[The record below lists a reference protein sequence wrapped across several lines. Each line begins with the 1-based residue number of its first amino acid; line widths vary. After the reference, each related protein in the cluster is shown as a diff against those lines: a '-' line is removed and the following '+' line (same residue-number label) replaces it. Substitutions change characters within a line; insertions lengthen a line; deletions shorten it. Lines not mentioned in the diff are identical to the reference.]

1 MKKKTSLLAKAFA
14 CTLAAIMAWGGL
26 LACSH
31 GGGSVDVSE
40 VSINYSAAGVN
51 VGDSITL
58 TAVVEPKDADY
69 DESSIKWTSSNPNVL
84 SISGNGL
91 AVTANAHKK
100 GSAYVYVTVGGV
112 KSGAQTFHVYA
123 AGENIPEDEKTPGGT
138 TPPQSSYTVTFN
150 TNGGSTIP
158 SQSVKHGELAKRPE
172 NPTKT
177 GSEFLAWYD
186 GGIAFSFLT
195 PITTDITLTARW
207 KDPNKTYCTV
217 TFKVD
222 GEVVDTQAV
231 EKGECVSEP
240 TAPTKDGYDFTGW
253 YTGDET
259 EFDFDTP
266 ITGDITLEA
275 GWNEKSSTPGGDN
288 NNDNNDNTVT
298 PGGNDVHGVQDTL
311 NNATISQGGIQ
322 IHEASG
328 WLNSAYVI
336 FKQNLGATK
345 YTVKVDGVPIDDKLI
360 RYYTTY
366 TFNTYDETTGKWREE
381 KLYDVV
387 RADALGLKKGNHTIT
402 VSADNTSSESSAT
415 FNVIDQDRSGFAFA
429 PSAKTTPG
437 AYKADGTL
445 KDKAIVLYVTA
456 ETAKTVSYE
465 AKKGVNATKDG
476 TYKGIQN
483 VLSET
488 SLKNLTVPLD
498 IRIIGTIRKDDVDS
512 LGSSAE
518 GLQIKT
524 TSENGVTVEG
534 VGHDAAV
541 YGFGFLIRNAKYTE
555 LSNLG
560 VYNFMDDGISVD
572 TDNEYLWIHN
582 NDISY
587 GEVGSDSDQAKGDGS
602 LDFKKSKYSTLSY
615 NHFWDSGKC
624 NLLDASAA
632 SSGGSNYLSYHH
644 NWYDHSD
651 SRHPRIRNASAVHVY
666 NNYYDGNAKYGI
678 GVTSGSSCFA
688 EGNYFRDA
696 KNPMMSSMQGTD
708 ARADKGTFSSEKGG
722 VIKAWN
728 NKFAENGLHNTFNY
742 ISNKKD
748 WTNNRELDEYKEHTT
763 EIGDPYTGGGY
774 LIYSWTYGEDF
785 PRFISCVASDK
796 SGKYQVGKARTGFT
810 LSVPA
815 NTTKVIVTAMC
826 GSSGKTGTANMLS
839 VNGKAVSMN
848 MADSFRDYSVDVSV
862 SKDTTIEI
870 ANVHKENTMNVTG
883 IKVIAATTW
892 KTTYSTGADLTD
904 IDAYEVD
911 KRKDQVPAV
920 VKTKSGGHMYSNF
933 DVQLGD
939 TGMGISIAPTDPDQ
953 AKKDVVK
960 YAGRHNSDFA
970 WTFDNA
976 VEDKNDKVIA
986 ELKSA
991 IVNYRSGLTKTQ

>member
-1 MKKKTSLLAKAFA
+1 MKRKTSLLAKAFA

-123 AGENIPEDEKTPGGT
+123 AGENIPGDEQTPGGT

-150 TNGGSTIP
+150 TDGGSTIP
-158 SQSVKHGELAKRPE
+158 SQSVESGKLATKPE

-177 GSEFLAWYD
+177 GLEFLGWYH
-186 GGIAFSFLT
+186 GGIPFSFLT
-195 PITTDITLTARW
+195 PITADITLTARW
-207 KDPNKTYCTV
+207 KDPSKTYYTV
-217 TFKVD
+217 TFKID
-222 GEVVDTQAV
+222 GEVVDTQTV
-231 EKGECVSEP
+231 EKGERVLEP
-240 TAPTKDGYDFTGW
+240 ADPTKDGYDFMGW

-259 EFDFDTP
+259 GFDFDAP
-266 ITGDITLEA
+266 ITEDIALEA
-275 GWNEKSSTPGGDN
+275 VWKKNAGTSGGGTGN
-288 NNDNNDNTVT
+288 NQVT
-298 PGGNDVHGVQDTL
+298 PGGSDVDGVQDAL
-311 NNATISQGGIQ
+311 NDATISKDGID
-322 IHEASG
+322 ILAASG

-336 FKQNLGATK
+336 FKQDSGATR
-345 YTVKVDGVPIDDKLI
+345 YTVKVDGVPIDDELI

-366 TFNTYDETTGKWREE
+366 TFNTYNESTGAWKEE
-381 KLYDVV
+381 KWNNVV
-387 RADALGLKKGNHTIT
+387 RADALGLKKGSHTIT

-429 PSAKTTPG
+429 PSAATTPG
-437 AYKADGTL
+437 AYKKDGTL
-445 KDKAIVLYVTA
+445 KDKAIVLYVTDK
-456 ETAKTVSYE
+456 TAKTVSYK
-465 AKKGVNATKDG
+465 AVKGTNSSKDATYTGLQD
-476 TYKGIQN
+476 I
-483 VLSET
+483 LSEQ

-498 IRIIGTIRKDDVDS
+498 IRIIGTIRLADLDRID
-512 LGSSAE
+512 SSAE

-541 YGFGFLIRNAKYTE
+541 YGFGFLIRSAKYTE

-572 TDNEYLWIHN
+572 TGNYYLWIHN

-587 GEVGSDSDQAKGDGS
+587 GAVGSDSDQAKGDGS
-602 LDFKKSKYSTLSY
+602 LDFKKSYYSTLSY

-624 NLLDASAA
+624 NLLDASAG
-632 SSGGSNYLSYHH
+632 SGTSASNYLTYHH

-666 NNYYDGNAKYGI
+666 NNYYDGNSKYGVGI
-678 GVTSGSSCFA
+678 TTGASAFV

-696 KNPMMSSMQGTD
+696 KNPMMSSKQGTD
-708 ARADKGTFSSEKGG
+708 ARAAKGTFSGEDGG

-728 NKFAENGLHNTFNY
+728 NKFAENGAYNTFNY

-748 WTNNRELDEYKEHTT
+748 WTNNIELGKYEEHTT
-763 EIGDPYTGGGY
+763 EIGEPYTGGGY
-774 LIYSWTYGEDF
+774 LIYSWTYGEEF
-785 PRFISCVASDK
+785 PSFISCAASDK
-796 SGKYQVGKARTGFT
+796 SGKYQVGKKKTGFT

-815 NTTKVIVTAMC
+815 NTTKVIVTAAC
-826 GSSGKTGTANMLS
+826 GSSGASGTANMLS

-848 MADSFRDYSVDVSV
+848 MADGYKDYPVDVSV

-870 ANVHKENTMNVTG
+870 ANVHSNNSMNVTG
-883 IKVIAATTW
+883 IKVIAATKW
-892 KTTYSTGADLTD
+892 KTTYSTGADLTN

-911 KRKDQVPAV
+911 SRRDQVPAA

-970 WTFDNA
+970 YTFNNA
-976 VEDKNDKVIA
+976 TDDKDDTVNKV
-986 ELKSA
+986 LKDL
-991 IVNYRSGLTKTQ
+991 VVKYQSGLTKTQ